1 MRFGIRWD
9 RRVGV
14 ALACRC
20 GNVVVT
26 VWRVWVW
33 LRFFGVA
40 LTLRCDVVAFPC
52 VSSRIDGSEPGARQR
67 RQGGFTLLA
76 EQGMARRSEVKLTVA
91 RWEGGLPPGHEAAN
105 PSPLCRVSQR
115 VGGVGLTL
123 RRVTLW

>member
-1 MRFGIRWD
+1 MSLALRCGD
-9 RRVGV
+9 GVVARVG
-14 ALACRC
+14 
-20 GNVVVT
+20 
-26 VWRVWVW
+26 VW

-40 LTLRCDVVAFPC
+40 LTLRCGDVVAFPC

-76 EQGMARRSEVKLTVA
+76 EQGMARRSELKLTVA

-115 VGGVGLTL
+115 VVCVGLTL